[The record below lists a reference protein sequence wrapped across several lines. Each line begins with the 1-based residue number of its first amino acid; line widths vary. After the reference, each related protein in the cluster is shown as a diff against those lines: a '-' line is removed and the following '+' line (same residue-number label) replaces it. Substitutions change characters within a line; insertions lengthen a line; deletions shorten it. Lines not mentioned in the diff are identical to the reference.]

1 MMVSDQFRISISLL
15 LSVSAEHVTQCHTL
29 NAKVTSSVSAL
40 SFVVNNQITLTLSFL
55 LTFIR
60 KVGTLIGMF

>member
-15 LSVSAEHVTQCHTL
+15 LSVSAEHVTLCHAL

>member
-1 MMVSDQFRISISLL
+1 MTVSNQFRISIGLL
-15 LSVSAEHVTQCHTL
+15 LSVLAEHVTLCHAL
-29 NAKVTSSVSAL
+29 NAKVPSSVSVL
-40 SFVVNNQITLTLSFL
+40 SFVVNNQRTLTLSVL